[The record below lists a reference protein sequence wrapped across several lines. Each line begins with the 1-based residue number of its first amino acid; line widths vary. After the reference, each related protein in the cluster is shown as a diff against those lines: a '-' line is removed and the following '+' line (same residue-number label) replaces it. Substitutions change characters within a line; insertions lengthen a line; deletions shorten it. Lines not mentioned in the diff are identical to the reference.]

1 MNVANLVPNVAL
13 RRNLMPESLTGASDV
28 GKKLIQEN
36 FKMDEALETKLLKT
50 VGILDETKSKVIRVC
65 LRLAL
70 PMLEENPLLVRLID
84 D

>member
-1 MNVANLVPNVAL
+1 
-13 RRNLMPESLTGASDV
+13 MPESLTGASDV

>member
-50 VGILDETKSKVIRVC
+50 VGVLDETKSKVIRVC